1 METKKKI
8 KKKSDNKFEKEI
20 IPSEKWLVSFKNNN
34 NRSSVN
40 PRVLIRQFYAQG
52 YYEAYDII
60 RTYAE
65 KLALEIIW
73 FKEKRNCSYYFI
85 SKKFPQLESICVYC
99 NRIFNEMEPI
109 PCLQENCKH
118 IFCSMNC
125 LDNHIRLIHRNKT

>member
-118 IFCSMNC
+118 IFCSINC
-125 LDNHIRLIHRNKT
+125 LDNHIRLIHRHKT

>member
-73 FKEKRNCSYYFI
+73 FKEKRNCSHYFI
-85 SKKFPQLESICVYC
+85 SKTFPQLESICVYC

-125 LDNHIRLIHRNKT
+125 LDNHIRLIHSHKT

>member
-99 NRIFNEMEPI
+99 NRIFNEMEPL
-109 PCLQENCKH
+109 PCLQEKCKH

-125 LDNHIRLIHRNKT
+125 LDNHIRLIHRDKT

>member
-34 NRSSVN
+34 NTNSVN

-125 LDNHIRLIHRNKT
+125 LDNHIRLIHSHKT